1 MSDKFCRTDLRRQNM
16 ASSEQILDVTPAQAI
31 EQLQREFGL
40 SAQELAGALDASPRT
55 IERWRKSETYPQHET
70 RQRLAA
76 LISLERRLRDSFEAS
91 DAIQGWLHLPSHFLG
106 GLTPAD
112 AIRVGRFDRV
122 DAALE
127 ALESGVFV

>member
-1 MSDKFCRTDLRRQNM
+1 MM
-16 ASSEQILDVTPAQAI
+16 ISEQVLDVTPAQAI
-31 EQLQREFGL
+31 AQLQREFGL

-55 IERWRKSETYPQHET
+55 IERWLKGETYPQHET

-76 LISLERRLRDSFEAS
+76 LIALDRRLRETFEGTE
-91 DAIQGWLHLPSHFLG
+91 AIRSWLHLPNRFLG

>member
-1 MSDKFCRTDLRRQNM
+1 MV
-16 ASSEQILDVTPAQAI
+16 SSEQVLDVTPAHAI

-40 SAQELAGALDASPRT
+40 SVQELAGALDASPRT

-70 RQRLAA
+70 RQRLASLIA
-76 LISLERRLRDSFEAS
+76 LDRRLHETFEGAE
-91 DAIQGWLHLPSHFLG
+91 AIRGWLHLPNRYLG
-106 GLTPAD
+106 GLTPSD

-127 ALESGVFV
+127 ALESGIFV

>member
-1 MSDKFCRTDLRRQNM
+1 MVI
-16 ASSEQILDVTPAQAI
+16 SEPILDITPAQAI
-31 EQLQREFGL
+31 EQLSRDFAL

-70 RQRLAA
+70 RQRLAV
-76 LISLERRLRDSFEAS
+76 LIGLDRRLRETFEATN
-91 DAIQGWLHLPSHFLG
+91 AIRDWLHLPSRYLG

-112 AIRVGRFDRV
+112 AIRVGRVDRV

>member
-1 MSDKFCRTDLRRQNM
+1 VVI
-16 ASSEQILDVTPAQAI
+16 SEPILDITPAQAI
-31 EQLQREFGL
+31 EQLSRDFAL

-70 RQRLAA
+70 RQRLAV
-76 LISLERRLRDSFEAS
+76 LIGLDRRLRETFEATN
-91 DAIQGWLHLPSHFLG
+91 AIRDWLHLPSRYLG

-112 AIRVGRFDRV
+112 AIRVGRVDRV

>member
-1 MSDKFCRTDLRRQNM
+1 VL
-16 ASSEQILDVTPAQAI
+16 SSEQILDITAAQAI
-31 EQLQREFGL
+31 EQLQQEFGL
-40 SAQELAGALDASPRT
+40 STQELAGALDASVRT
-55 IERWRKSETYPQHET
+55 IERWRKSATYPQHET

-76 LISLERRLRDSFEAS
+76 LIALDRRLRETFEVAE
-91 DAIQGWLHLPSHFLG
+91 AIHTWLHAPNRYLG

>member
-1 MSDKFCRTDLRRQNM
+1 MI
-16 ASSEQILDVTPAQAI
+16 SEQVLDVTPAQAI

-40 SAQELAGALDASPRT
+40 SPQELAGALDASPRT
-55 IERWRKSETYPQHET
+55 IERWRKSTTYPQHET

-76 LISLERRLRDSFEAS
+76 LIALNRRLRETFEA
-91 DAIQGWLHLPSHFLG
+91 IEPIHRWLHLPNRYLG